1 MIINFYMLM
10 IRSMP
15 SKIKLIGQS
24 KPLLTHVDLRALQG
38 KGMKWWQY
46 YISGCE
52 LFVLIFCFTCYIF
65 FFNFIGKRVWSQGQ

>member
-38 KGMKWWQY
+38 KGMKW
-46 YISGCE
+46 
-52 LFVLIFCFTCYIF
+52 
-65 FFNFIGKRVWSQGQ
+65 